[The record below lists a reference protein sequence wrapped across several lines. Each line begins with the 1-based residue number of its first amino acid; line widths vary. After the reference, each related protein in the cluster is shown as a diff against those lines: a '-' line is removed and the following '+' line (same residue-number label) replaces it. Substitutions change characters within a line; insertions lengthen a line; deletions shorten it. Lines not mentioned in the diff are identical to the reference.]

1 MRTTTTGTQASHTI
15 SGLGPHGER
24 ASDPRRLV
32 ITASD
37 AAAARSGGFR
47 VAIVLHTLAGNWSQQ
62 HLAAIAGTLGDVSI
76 PLLDVVDC
84 EFDPNKQV
92 AALDRLIAERPDAI
106 ISLPVDNKAVA
117 EAHHR
122 VARAGIKLLLL
133 DNVPTGLLPGK
144 DYVTLVSADNFG
156 LGRTAA
162 ELMAEHLPQRAS
174 VGILTYDVDF
184 FATNQREI
192 AFTKWMAAERPD
204 VTLHIAG
211 FSAPQLAG
219 DAARDFLKE
228 HSALDGLFVVWDEPA
243 VPVLEQ
249 LEASGSSM
257 AVTTVDLGET
267 VAPRLAAG
275 IILKGVAAQNPFS
288 QGVAMAQLTIL
299 SLLGRQTPAWIA
311 LPGIP
316 ITPAS
321 ILGGY
326 QSVWRAPAPRE
337 IMEICDNRVTR
348 SDSVSKQS

>member
-1 MRTTTTGTQASHTI
+1 MRTTTPAPAASHTI

-37 AAAARSGGFR
+37 AAAARAGGFR
-47 VAIVLHTLAGNWSQQ
+47 VAVVLHTLSGNWSEQ

-76 PLLDVVDC
+76 PLLDVIDC
-84 EFDPNKQV
+84 EFDPDRQI

-106 ISLPVDNKAVA
+106 ISLPVDNTAVA
-117 EAHHR
+117 EAHLR

-133 DNVPTGLLPGK
+133 DNAPTGLLPGK
-144 DYVTLVSADNFG
+144 DYVSLVSADNFG

-162 ELMAEHLPQRAS
+162 ELMAEHLPQGAS
-174 VGILTYDVDF
+174 VGVLSYDVDF

-192 AFTKWMAAERPD
+192 AFTKWMTTQRPD
-204 VTLHIAG
+204 VTLHTAG
-211 FSAPQLAG
+211 FGAPHLAG
-219 DAARDFLKE
+219 ETARSFLEE

-249 LEASGSSM
+249 LEELGARM
-257 AVTTVDLGET
+257 AVTTVDLGEK
-267 VAPRLAAG
+267 VAPRLADG
-275 IILKGVAAQNPFS
+275 TILKGVAAQNPFS
-288 QGVAMAQLTIL
+288 QGVAMAQVTIL

-316 ITPAS
+316 ITPAG

-337 IMEICDNRVTR
+337 IMEMRESR
-348 SDSVSKQS
+348 ASGS